1 MTILMVLDAALIAVV
16 IKHEPLRGCDPS
28 LNVNNT
34 ACSHTH
40 THTVAIQKIMNSSF
54 Y

>member
-1 MTILMVLDAALIAVV
+1 MTVLMVLDAALIAVV
-16 IKHEPLRGCDPS
+16 IKHEPLRGSDPS

-34 ACSHTH
+34 ARS
-40 THTVAIQKIMNSSF
+40 HTVAIQKIMNSSF